1 MIDLHLHTTASDGSC
16 PPGEL
21 VARVRAAGI
30 SVMAVTDHDTGAA
43 LAEIARLAPE
53 AGILAVP
60 GIEIT
65 AVWRG
70 RDVHVL
76 AYFIDPTTPALDA
89 FLRRQ
94 RADRERRGR
103 AIAARLD
110 DLGLPVDIERII
122 GDARPAAVSRPLIA
136 AALVAAGHA
145 GTVDEAFDRYLGE
158 GGRAYVPRIGA
169 TPDEVVALV
178 NAEGGAAS
186 LAHPGVT
193 GVDEIIPRL
202 TERGLAA
209 LEAYHPDHDAE
220 TVEVYLAMADR
231 LGLAVTGGSDYHGT
245 PDVARQLGD
254 AALPLRDFERF
265 CRRAGRVA
273 AAGLS

>member
-1 MIDLHLHTTASDGSC
+1 MIDLHLHTTASDGGC
-16 PPGEL
+16 PPAEL

-30 SVMAVTDHDTGAA
+30 SIMAVTDHDTGAA
-43 LAEIARLAPE
+43 LAEVARLAPA

-76 AYFIDPTTPALDA
+76 AYFIDPATPAFEA
-89 FLRRQ
+89 FLGRQ

-110 DLGLPVDIERII
+110 DLGLPVDIDRII
-122 GDARPAAVSRPLIA
+122 ADAHPVAVSRPLIA
-136 AALVAAGHA
+136 AAIAAGGHA
-145 GTVDEAFDRYLGE
+145 ATADEAFDRYLRE
-158 GGRAYVPRIGA
+158 GGLAYVSRVGA

-178 NAEGGAAS
+178 AAEGGATS

-193 GVDEIIPRL
+193 AVDEIIPRL
-202 TERGLAA
+202 AERGLTA
-209 LEAYHPDHDAE
+209 LEAYHPEHDAD
-220 TVEVYLAMADR
+220 TVGKYLAMADG
-231 LGLAVTGGSDYHGT
+231 LGLTVTGGSDYHGT

-254 AALPLRDFERF
+254 AVLPPRDFERF
-265 CRRAGRVA
+265 CRRAGCAGAV
-273 AAGLS
+273 GLS